1 LSKRAYESQIASMP
15 QVVADVLTRPGIPA
29 LDASRPI
36 VFSGIGTSL
45 HAARV
50 AADWIAAL
58 SGGAVRAAAID
69 AHDLASGAAPL
80 QPADQVVVISHR
92 GKKVCPTGALMR
104 ARELGCRTVAI
115 VGQGAPEQCA
125 EVTIRTC
132 ANETA
137 GTFSVSYLASL
148 AALAR
153 IVAATLPNF
162 SREFAAALPQLPRC
176 IERTLAHEIA
186 PSWVNRLAA
195 ASPLL
200 ITGAGT
206 DFVTAQEAAL
216 KIKEGAWLWTEAMSS
231 EFAMHGT
238 PASFR
243 PEMGAIVMLP
253 AHDDGGRTKLL
264 LGVLQGIGLR
274 HIAVCSDA
282 VGADMRF
289 EPAPHPLLRP
299 FPLVLPFHQLTLK
312 LSKHLN
318 TDPDTLHGNRQPW
331 AGVMKSLQL

>member
-1 LSKRAYESQIASMP
+1 MKKRAYETQIASIP
-15 QVVADVLTRPGIPA
+15 QVVADVLARPGIPA

-50 AADWIAAL
+50 AADWMAAL
-58 SGGAVRAAAID
+58 SAGAIRASAID

-104 ARELGCRTVAI
+104 AQALGCRTVAI

-125 EVTIRTC
+125 DVTIRTC

-153 IVAATLPNF
+153 IVSVTLPSF

-176 IERTLAHEIA
+176 LERTLAHEIA
-186 PSWVNRLAA
+186 PGWVSRLAVA
-195 ASPLL
+195 APLL
-200 ITGAGT
+200 IAGAGS
-206 DFVTAQEAAL
+206 DYVTAQEAAL

-253 AHDDGGRTKLL
+253 PHDDGGRTKLL

-282 VGADMRF
+282 PHADLRF
-289 EPAPHPLLRP
+289 ETPPHPLLRP
-299 FPLVLPFHQLTLK
+299 LAVVLPFHQLTLK
-312 LSKHLN
+312 LAQYLN

-331 AGVMKSLQL
+331 AGVMKALPL